1 MNISDNYLLEYRD
14 KIKKGEI
21 VAGEDMKAELD
32 NLAEDMVSGEYVY
45 DRSDA
50 LLRID
55 FIENCV
61 RLTKSP
67 FYGKPFKLL
76 LWQKAFI
83 EAVYSFKLTPANSN
97 LQVDRFQEILLL
109 ISRKCGK
116 ALALDTPIPTPD
128 GWKQMKDIGIG
139 SMVFGK
145 DGKPAEVIAES
156 PIFEKPMYR
165 IAFED
170 GTYIDASE
178 DHIWTVQTKTSR
190 NTSKRKPLVR
200 KRTKPYLEGS
210 EGWYNI
216 TTADMVK
223 DFAHKRKDGKGTEYK
238 YRVPMQDAV
247 EYPRKHLPVD
257 PYTLGVWLGDG
268 CKNYTGIT
276 CGDEDLDEMIKL
288 LTEEGHCCHVTS
300 SEKRASI
307 VWIDTDAS
315 QRRENKT
322 LKGLKALK
330 VFKNKHI
337 PKICLESSI
346 DQRLALLQ
354 GLMDTDGTCAKN
366 GECEFTQKSKELA
379 EQFIELVRSLGLK
392 ATIRSKRAFC
402 DGKDCGEVYRVI
414 FFTDKNFPCFRLSRK
429 KARLKD
435 SLAPRMKAKSI
446 INIELIETRPSKCIA
461 VANDDHLYL
470 AGKAF
475 TPTHNTETIAAL
487 QLAEL
492 IIGGKG
498 LDIVCSGQDD
508 GTADLAYQAIDTMRL
523 LIDPKSVD
531 TWRNQKGIKCLAN
544 NNHIYKLS
552 DSTRQK
558 EGRNI
563 DIAGIDEVWSLQDG
577 GIYKTIQQS
586 TSTKDRF
593 KIFLFGS
600 EGFIDG
606 FLDQKREEFT
616 KIAHGEDIKDSSK
629 RKLPWLYTQ
638 DTEAEVWNTN
648 ADGISKAWEKSNP
661 SLGTVKK
668 YDYLRDRV
676 DEARQSKADRIFV
689 LAKDFNIKQNAAE
702 AWLNI
707 EDYSYASSF
716 KISDFRGVYCIGAV
730 DLAETTDLCA
740 AKVLMMKPND
750 PRKYIYSHY
759 FIPETKITENDDASA
774 GAKYKEWAEQGLITV
789 SEGNDIDLSIVADWF
804 YSLYTD
810 YGIRVWKVG
819 YDQKFAKDW
828 ISKMEGYGWSR
839 SGGDQAD
846 LVMILQNAQ
855 TLSNAIKLAEAD
867 FKKHLIYY
875 NDNPVDRWNFG
886 NAGIEIKDATGQAL
900 IVKMQFQKKIDGA
913 VCLAIAYETYRRFRS
928 DFKILVEKLGG

>member
-1 MNISDNYLLEYRD
+1 MNTSNDSYLLEYRA
-14 KIKKGEI
+14 KGKTKEI
-21 VAGEDMKAELD
+21 LIGEDLMCELD
-32 NLAEDMVSGEYVY
+32 NLAEDMISGEYTY

-83 EAVYSFKLTPANSN
+83 EAVYSFKTQSTEGTL
-97 LQVDRFQEILLL
+97 VDRFQEILLL
-109 ISRKCGK
+109 ISRKNGK
-116 ALALDTPIPTPD
+116 
-128 GWKQMKDIGIG
+128 
-139 SMVFGK
+139 S
-145 DGKPAEVIAES
+145 
-156 PIFEKPMYR
+156 
-165 IAFED
+165 
-170 GTYIDASE
+170 
-178 DHIWTVQTKTSR
+178 
-190 NTSKRKPLVR
+190 
-200 KRTKPYLEGS
+200 
-210 EGWYNI
+210 
-216 TTADMVK
+216 
-223 DFAHKRKDGKGTEYK
+223 
-238 YRVPMQDAV
+238 
-247 EYPRKHLPVD
+247 
-257 PYTLGVWLGDG
+257 
-268 CKNYTGIT
+268 
-276 CGDEDLDEMIKL
+276 
-288 LTEEGHCCHVTS
+288 
-300 SEKRASI
+300 
-307 VWIDTDAS
+307 
-315 QRRENKT
+315 
-322 LKGLKALK
+322 
-330 VFKNKHI
+330 
-337 PKICLESSI
+337 
-346 DQRLALLQ
+346 
-354 GLMDTDGTCAKN
+354 
-366 GECEFTQKSKELA
+366 
-379 EQFIELVRSLGLK
+379 
-392 ATIRSKRAFC
+392 
-402 DGKDCGEVYRVI
+402 
-414 FFTDKNFPCFRLSRK
+414 
-429 KARLKD
+429 
-435 SLAPRMKAKSI
+435 
-446 INIELIETRPSKCIA
+446 
-461 VANDDHLYL
+461 
-470 AGKAF
+470 
-475 TPTHNTETIAAL
+475 ETIAAL

-586 TSTKDRF
+586 TSTKEKF

-600 EGFIDG
+600 EGFVDG
-606 FLDQKREEFT
+606 FLDKKREEFT
-616 KIAHGEDIKDSSK
+616 KIAHGEDFTESSK

-638 DTEAEVWNTN
+638 DTETEVWNTDIN
-648 ADGISKAWEKSNP
+648 GMSRAWEKSNP
-661 SLGTVKK
+661 SIGTVKK

-707 EDYSYASSF
+707 EDYSYVSSF
-716 KISDFRGVYCIGAV
+716 QISEFRGVYCIGAV

-750 PRKYIYSHY
+750 PRKYIFSHY
-759 FIPETKITENDDASA
+759 FIPETKITENDDSAA

-913 VCLAIAYETYRRFRS
+913 VCLAIAYETYRRYRS
-928 DFKILVEKLGG
+928 EFKILVEKLGG